1 MDKTKK
7 NISNI
12 RSKLNR
18 CQTATRTSRRHSI
31 QITHVHPLITLTNYK
46 NQKVD
51 IFWNPLNFLSMHLII
66 IKVTA
71 HYETFT

>member
-7 NISNI
+7 IISNI

-46 NQKVD
+46 NQKID
-51 IFWNPLNFLSMHLII
+51 IF
-66 IKVTA
+66 
-71 HYETFT
+71 

>member
-1 MDKTKK
+1 MDKKK
-7 NISNI
+7 SISSI

-18 CQTATRTSRRHSI
+18 CQTATKTSRRHSI

-46 NQKVD
+46 NQK
-51 IFWNPLNFLSMHLII
+51 IFFGNPLNFLSMHLII

-71 HYETFT
+71 HNETFT

>member
-7 NISNI
+7 IISNI

-18 CQTATRTSRRHSI
+18 CQTTTRTYRRHSI

-46 NQKVD
+46 NQKID
-51 IFWNPLNFLSMHLII
+51 IF
-66 IKVTA
+66 
-71 HYETFT
+71 